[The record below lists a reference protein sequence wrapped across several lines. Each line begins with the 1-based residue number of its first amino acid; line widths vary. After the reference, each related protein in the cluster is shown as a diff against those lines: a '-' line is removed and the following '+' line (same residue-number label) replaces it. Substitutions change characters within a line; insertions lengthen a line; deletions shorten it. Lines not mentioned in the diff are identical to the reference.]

1 MAETNSLP
9 SLDDLF
15 DDDGQDEAAPSAV
28 EPETEEQEPETSSA
42 ALPDLL
48 DDGDDDLDIGDE
60 LDADDDESEPEAEPE
75 RAPEPD
81 TDGLDVDDDPEGTP
95 APKGPEKGAE
105 GSGKGKKRPQLNLG
119 AVKQAPAKA
128 KESGLAVLDGISRIF
143 PILAKTPKVGKK
155 LEPLQVGTKPARI
168 GAGIILGIV
177 ALLVI
182 LPLTLGRVSTSPSS
196 ATVAHELPDSG
207 HITVSAFTV
216 GEDRHTLTAKVTND
230 GETIIHDYTPKVT
243 VASRTWYNPTSWV
256 HAKDNATCTAKGAK
270 DYEAGSSGTV
280 ELTCD
285 EPIKGFSQS
294 YDVGFSDI
302 DE

>member
-15 DDDGQDEAAPSAV
+15 DDDGQDEAAPSGV

-48 DDGDDDLDIGDE
+48 DDGDDDLDIGD
-60 LDADDDESEPEAEPE
+60 DADSDSDSESESASET
-75 RAPEPD
+75 D
-81 TDGLDVDDDPEGTP
+81 TDGLDVDDDAEGTP
-95 APKGPEKGAE
+95 VSKGPQKGAE
-105 GSGKGKKRPQLNLG
+105 EPKKRKLPQVNLG
-119 AVKQAPAKA
+119 SVKQAPAKVEA
-128 KESGLAVLDGISRIF
+128 GGLAVLDGISRIF

-230 GETIIHDYTPKVT
+230 GETIIHDYSPKVT